1 MRRKILL
8 FTLSILLAF
17 IAAALV
23 YGQIKAY
30 RNRLSAAENQYVSI
44 PAAARDI
51 EAFGTLASADVTSLK
66 VPRGA
71 FPAGEIL
78 PVEQLVGKRTLYRI
92 AKGDP
97 LLKFKLVDTSGKG
110 SLSLALPNGM
120 RAVSMAVDEVSLV
133 SGHIRTEDRV
143 DVVILE
149 KRPGG
154 ITPARN
160 LLSGLKVL
168 AIGIDTTG
176 SSEERKKAL
185 AADLSKSVVL
195 EVTPQQAP
203 ILAWAQRRGDLWLS
217 LRPAGDDEK
226 TPEAVYAGPEPEAWR
241 ERSAVSGGTPVS
253 SGGAPASAPASPSRE
268 TNRAVRKTQGGWSVE
283 VMRPGKTE
291 SVAVPPQ

>member
-1 MRRKILL
+1 MRRKFLL
-8 FTLSILLAF
+8 LTLSILLAF

-23 YGQIKAY
+23 YGQIRAY
-30 RNRLSAAENQYVSI
+30 RSRLAEAENQYIPV

-51 EAFGTLASADVTSLK
+51 EAFGTLSSADVTFLK
-66 VPRGA
+66 VPRGS
-71 FPAGEIL
+71 FPSGEIL
-78 PVEQLVGKRTLYRI
+78 PIEQLAGRRTLYRI

-133 SGHIRTEDRV
+133 SGHIRAEDRV

-168 AIGIDTTG
+168 AIGIDTAG
-176 SSEERKKAL
+176 ASEERKKAV

-217 LRPAGDDEK
+217 LRPAGDDGK

-241 ERSAVSGGTPVS
+241 ERSAVSGGQAGSPGGTPAP
-253 SGGAPASAPASPSRE
+253 APASSSAGTSRVAK
-268 TNRAVRKTQGGWSVE
+268 RSQGGWSVE

-291 SVAVPPQ
+291 SVPVPPQ